1 MTTDRP
7 ELAALSSVA
16 ALVGEV
22 DGAVVRLVAQARKAG
37 ATWEDIGTALRITR
51 QGAHSRY
58 AHLSGVDMRP
68 ETASPLE
75 AEDVPAP

>member
-1 MTTDRP
+1 MTGDRP
-7 ELAALSSVA
+7 ELSALSA
-16 ALVGEV
+16 IAPLVGEV

-37 ATWEDIGTALRITR
+37 DTWEDIGAALRITR

-58 AHLSGVDMRP
+58 AHLLTDAP
-68 ETASPLE
+68 E

>member
-1 MTTDRP
+1 VIADRP

-22 DGAVVRLVAQARKAG
+22 DGAVVRLVAQARRQG
-37 ATWEDIGTALRITR
+37 ATWGDVGAALGITR
-51 QGAHSRY
+51 QAAHYRY
-58 AHLSGVDMRP
+58 AHLLVVTP
-68 ETASPLE
+68 E

>member
-1 MTTDRP
+1 MAGDRP

-22 DGAVVRLVAQARKAG
+22 DGAVVRLVAQARRAG
-37 ATWEDIGTALRITR
+37 DTWEDIGAALRITR

-58 AHLSGVDMRP
+58 AHLLADAP
-68 ETASPLE
+68 E